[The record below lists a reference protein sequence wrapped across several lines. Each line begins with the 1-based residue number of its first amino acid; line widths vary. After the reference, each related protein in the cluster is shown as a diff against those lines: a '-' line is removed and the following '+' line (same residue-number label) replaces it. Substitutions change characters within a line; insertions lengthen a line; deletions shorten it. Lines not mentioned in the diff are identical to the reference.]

1 MNPSL
6 CSSTSSLKMDEVM
19 EKMRN
24 LEEKEVV
31 EEVAR
36 MMLIW
41 QEVVF
46 KKEPEEV
53 EEEEEEKVPLHKEGT
68 GLAEAVALAVEAI

>member
-1 MNPSL
+1 
-6 CSSTSSLKMDEVM
+6 M

-24 LEEKEVV
+24 LKEKEVV

-53 EEEEEEKVPLHKEGT
+53 EEEEEKVPLHKEGT
-68 GLAEAVALAVEAI
+68 GLAEAVAVALAVEAI